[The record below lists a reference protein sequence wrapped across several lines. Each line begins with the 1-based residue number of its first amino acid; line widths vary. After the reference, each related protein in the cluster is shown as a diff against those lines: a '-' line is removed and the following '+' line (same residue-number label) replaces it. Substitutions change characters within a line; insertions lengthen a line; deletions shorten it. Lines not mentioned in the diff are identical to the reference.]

1 MLNLLRS
8 LVTASAV
15 VFLTLSTAAQ
25 AFVLLPTP
33 PASGF
38 VMNFNLLPTSQFNT
52 IGYGSQ
58 SWNSLAQSAVD
69 AWNQVGIGPGMDH
82 NFFLVRV
89 PTVVGDPCTRDGV
102 NEVRRAAD
110 FCGMSFGSALAIA
123 QSWSINGVRV
133 EVDIVFNNTK
143 SWDAYP
149 GALRSAG
156 GGGTLNDFYRVALH
170 EFGHAAGLDHPD
182 ELGQAV
188 PAIMNST
195 TSNIDRLQTDDI
207 NGAHA
212 IQWGSAGPPTIPG
225 SLSASAVSSSQINS
239 SWTASMGNSGS
250 GLAGYKIERCTGSGC
265 TSFAQ
270 IATITATSYS
280 DTGRAA
286 STPYTYRVRAFDNA
300 GINSGYSNTASAT
313 TARTNTRAVVTS
325 PAAGSTLSSST
336 VTFTWNAGSGA
347 SQYWLY
353 VGTTGAGSVDIYNV
367 FQGTGLS
374 RSVSGLPTNG
384 STVYVRLFSFISGA
398 WQFNDYTYTASLN
411 TSGPFNGLQT
421 GPLTAAT
428 VKVSA
433 NIATLNLGQTGE
445 VYIAAQLPNGQLFFF
460 NSSNQFVLYT
470 GGVAPAFKTGAL
482 ANTGDVAIVPTAIN
496 LTAVAGTQVFVGY
509 GLGSGTTALTEMVSV
524 SRFAQVLIVQ

>member
-89 PTVVGDPCTRDGV
+89 PTVIGNPCTRDGV

-156 GGGTLNDFYRVALH
+156 GGGTLLTV
-170 EFGHAAGLDHPD
+170 GLQFATG
-182 ELGQAV
+182 GQAFNTAKKFLWVESNPTSV
-188 PAIMNST
+188 PGGHL
-195 TSNIDRLQTDDI
+195 RGI
-207 NGAHA
+207 NGL
-212 IQWGSAGPPTIPG
+212 T
-225 SLSASAVSSSQINS
+225 SL
-239 SWTASMGNSGS
+239 
-250 GLAGYKIERCTGSGC
+250 GL
-265 TSFAQ
+265 
-270 IATITATSYS
+270 
-280 DTGRAA
+280 
-286 STPYTYRVRAFDNA
+286 VA
-300 GINSGYSNTASAT
+300 GIHFDAVNAAALASVNFANYE
-313 TARTNTRAVVTS
+313 AIAI
-325 PAAGSTLSSST
+325 ASS
-336 VTFTWNAGSGA
+336 FGG
-347 SQYWLY
+347 L
-353 VGTTGAGSVDIYNV
+353 
-367 FQGTGLS
+367 LS
-374 RSVSGLPTNG
+374 RAELDALIA
-384 STVYVRLFSFISGA
+384 R
-398 WQFNDYTYTASLN
+398 
-411 TSGPFNGLQT
+411 
-421 GPLTAAT
+421 
-428 VKVSA
+428 SA
-433 NIATLNLGQTGE
+433 DI
-445 VYIAAQLPNGQLFFF
+445 
-460 NSSNQFVLYT
+460 
-470 GGVAPAFKTGAL
+470 
-482 ANTGDVAIVPTAIN
+482 
-496 LTAVAGTQVFVGY
+496 
-509 GLGSGTTALTEMVSV
+509 
-524 SRFAQVLIVQ
+524 